1 MAGQKKT
8 PANKV
13 ENGASLAGSKIL
25 VIGGAGFVGSHIVD
39 QLVDEGPA
47 EIRVLDNLV
56 RGKQANLAK
65 AMPSGKVRL
74 IDGSIT
80 DLATLRQAI
89 HGCDRVF
96 HLAALWLGECVN
108 DPRAALEVNVVG
120 TYNVIEACRD
130 AGVQRIVY
138 SSSASVYGNALTI
151 PMTEEH
157 PFNNRTFYGAT
168 KIAGEQF
175 FRAFN
180 DMHKLNYAGL
190 RYMNVYGPRMDYK
203 GTYVS
208 VIMKVLDRID
218 EGKRP
223 IIHGDGSQAYD
234 FVHVDDV
241 ARCNILAMKAAHV
254 TDEFFNVGKGTKTTI
269 NELVLKL
276 LKLTGSKLEPEYHPQ
291 EHIFVTHRLGST
303 EKAEKLLGFKAT
315 RDLDDGLRSVVEWRK
330 QDQKQTYRLSA

>member
-1 MAGQKKT
+1 MELQ
-8 PANKV
+8 
-13 ENGASLAGSKIL
+13 GSKIL
-25 VIGGAGFVGSHIVD
+25 IIGGAGFIGSHIAD
-39 QLVDEGPA
+39 QLLAHKPA

-56 RGKQANLAK
+56 RGKKANLSSAL
-65 AMPSGKVRL
+65 ASGKVRL
-74 IDGSIT
+74 IEGSIT
-80 DLATLRQAI
+80 DQATLRQAI
-89 HGCDRVF
+89 DGVDGVF

-108 DPRAALEVNVVG
+108 SPRSAVEVNVTG

-130 AGVQRIVY
+130 LGVKRVVY

-151 PMTEEH
+151 PMTEDH

-208 VIMKVLDRID
+208 VIMKVLDKI
-218 EGKRP
+218 EQGQRP
-223 IIHGDGSQAYD
+223 VIHGDGSQAYD
-234 FVHVDDV
+234 FVHVEDV
-241 ARCNILAMKAAHV
+241 ARCNILAMKASHV

-269 NELVLKL
+269 NELVEKL
-276 LKLTGSKLEPEYHPQ
+276 LKLTGSTLRPEYHPQ

-303 EKAEKLLGFKAT
+303 DKATKLLGFRAVKE
-315 RDLDDGLRSVVEWRK
+315 LDDGLRSVVEWRQSDRSGK
-330 QDQKQTYRLSA
+330 QAA